1 MSDPLSAGFAK
12 AGFATA
18 QRHLFFCIGPDCCA
32 SRDGERLWEYVKQR
46 VKETG
51 LRAMRTKAGCF
62 RICTGGPWLV
72 VYPEGTWYGALTP
85 ERFERILDQHLLG
98 GEPVREWLVA
108 ENALRCPAAMVPT
121 DSASTPGAPQ
131 PAPPAPPA

>member
-1 MSDPLSAGFAK
+1 MSDPLSAGLAK
-12 AGFATA
+12 AGVATA
-18 QRHLFFCIGPDCCA
+18 QRHLFLCIGPDCCE
-32 SRDGERLWEYVKQR
+32 SREGERLWETVKQR

-51 LRAMRTKAGCF
+51 LSAMRTKAGCF

-72 VYPEGTWYGALTP
+72 VYPEGMWYGALTP

-108 ENALRCPAAMVPT
+108 ENALRCPAAMAPLE
-121 DSASTPGAPQ
+121 SGSTPEVPRS
-131 PAPPAPPA
+131 APPAPPV